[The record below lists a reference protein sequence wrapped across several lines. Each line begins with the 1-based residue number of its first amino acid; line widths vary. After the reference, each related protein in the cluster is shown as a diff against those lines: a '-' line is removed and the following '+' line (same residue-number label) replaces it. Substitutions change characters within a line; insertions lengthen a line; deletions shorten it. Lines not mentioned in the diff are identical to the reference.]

1 MGLNVKKKKCYIQ
14 LCNDYFT
21 SSFGKVWVDLKE
33 KQRYLCAIGSTYT
46 MFDISLQKAASCLI
60 LIITTFKGCRCMTL
74 AHLLSVLMDQIY
86 QSVICC
92 YYYLKS
98 RCLFL
103 HCSLNCS

>member
-33 KQRYLCAIGSTYT
+33 NQRY
-46 MFDISLQKAASCLI
+46 ISLQKAASCLI